1 MTKAKNKSVAGKAM
15 WVKVF
20 EPDTK
25 FNPDG
30 VYSVDLLKPQLEA
43 AKLSDYLESLV
54 NERLEEEVKSNPKLQ
69 GKLSTHLPFEEDTDQ
84 EGNETGD
91 IKFKFKLDAV
101 GKRRDGTTYTQNP
114 IVVDA
119 KLTPMDGS
127 VLIGNGST
135 INVSFEPRTYYIPA
149 TKMVGVKLHLRGVQV
164 LDLVEYGNGAASMFD
179 EEDGYVAAAVAK
191 DDTTDMFDSN
201 PTTGDTDDE
210 GDF

>member
-43 AKLSDYLESLV
+43 AKLSDYLEGLV
-54 NERLEEEVKSNPKLQ
+54 NDRLEEEVKSNPKLQ

-84 EGNETGD
+84 EGNDTGD

-101 GKRRDGTTYTQNP
+101 GKRRDGTTYTQSP

-127 VLIGNGST
+127 VLVGNGSG

-191 DDTTDMFDSN
+191 DNTAEMFDN
-201 PTTGDTDDE
+201 EPATGDADDE

>member
-210 GDF
+210 EDF

>member
-1 MTKAKNKSVAGKAM
+1 
-15 WVKVF
+15 
-20 EPDTK
+20 
-25 FNPDG
+25 
-30 VYSVDLLKPQLEA
+30 
-43 AKLSDYLESLV
+43 
-54 NERLEEEVKSNPKLQ
+54 
-69 GKLSTHLPFEEDTDQ
+69 LPFEEDTDQ
-84 EGNETGD
+84 EGTETGD

-201 PTTGDTDDE
+201 PTTGDADDE

>member
-43 AKLSDYLESLV
+43 AKLSDYLEGLV
-54 NERLEEEVKSNPKLQ
+54 NDRLEEEVKSNPKLQ

-84 EGNETGD
+84 EGNDTGD

-101 GKRRDGTTYTQNP
+101 GKRRDGTTYTQSP

-119 KLTPMDGS
+119 KLTPLDGS
-127 VLIGNGST
+127 VLIGNGSG

-191 DDTTDMFDSN
+191 DNTAEMFDN
-201 PTTGDTDDE
+201 EPATGDADDE

>member
-43 AKLSDYLESLV
+43 AKLSDYLEGLV
-54 NERLEEEVKSNPKLQ
+54 NDRLEEEVKSNPKLQ

-84 EGNETGD
+84 EGNDTGD

-101 GKRRDGTTYTQNP
+101 GKRRDGTTYTQSP

-127 VLIGNGST
+127 VLIGNGSG

-191 DDTTDMFDSN
+191 DNTAEMFDN
-201 PTTGDTDDE
+201 EPATGDANDE